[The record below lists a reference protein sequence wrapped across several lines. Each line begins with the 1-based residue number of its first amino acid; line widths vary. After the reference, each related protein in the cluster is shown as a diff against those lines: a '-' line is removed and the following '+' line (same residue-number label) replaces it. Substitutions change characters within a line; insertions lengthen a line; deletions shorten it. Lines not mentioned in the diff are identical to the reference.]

1 MSLIYMT
8 TTTPVDV
15 AAGGQIPFSVTR
27 RTGCAIQNGDNS
39 IILKKP
45 GYYSINAT
53 VTFAAD
59 AVGDVTVE
67 LQKNNVA
74 IPGMTASVT
83 AVTPDTDLYT
93 LNITGILRVFC
104 YEGDNILTLVNNS
117 SVALTVSNVSIQV
130 ID

>member
-8 TTTPVDV
+8 KTTPVDV
-15 AAGGQIPFSVTR
+15 PAGGQIPFAVTR

-53 VTFAAD
+53 VTFTAD
-59 AVGDVTVE
+59 TEGDVTVD
-67 LQKNNVA
+67 LQKNSVA
-74 IPGMTASVT
+74 IPGVTASVT
-83 AVTPDTDLYT
+83 AVTPETDLYT
-93 LNITGILRVFC
+93 LNLTGILRTFC
-104 YEGDNILTLVNNS
+104 YEGDSILTLVNNS
-117 SVALTVSNVSIQV
+117 SVALTISNVSLQV

>member
-59 AVGDVTVE
+59 AEGDVTVE

-74 IPGMTASVT
+74 VPGVTASVT
-83 AVTPDTDLYT
+83 AVTPTTDLYT
-93 LNITGILRVFC
+93 LNLTGILRVFC
-104 YEGDNILTLVNNS
+104 YEGDSILTLVNNS
-117 SVALTVSNVSIQV
+117 SVALTISNVSLQAIN
-130 ID
+130 

>member
-8 TTTPVDV
+8 NTNPVDV
-15 AAGGQIPFSVTR
+15 AAGGTIPFSVTR
-27 RTGCAIQNGDNS
+27 RTGCAIQNGTNS

-53 VTFAAD
+53 VTFVAETE
-59 AVGDVTVE
+59 GDVTVE

-74 IPGMTASVT
+74 IPGITASVSAET
-83 AVTPDTDLYT
+83 ATSGLYT
-93 LNITGILRVFC
+93 LNLTGILRVFC
-104 YEGDNILTLVNNS
+104 YEGDAILTLVNNS
-117 SVALTVSNVSIQV
+117 SVALTVSNVSLQV

>member
-15 AAGGQIPFSVTR
+15 ASGGQIPFSVTR

-59 AVGDVTVE
+59 AAGDVTVE

-104 YEGDNILTLVNNS
+104 YEVDNILTLVNNS

>member
-1 MSLIYMT
+1 MT
-8 TTTPVDV
+8 NTTPVDV
-15 AAGGQIPFSVTR
+15 AAGGQIPFAVTR

-53 VTFAAD
+53 VTFTAD
-59 AVGDVTVE
+59 TEGDVTLD
-67 LQKNNVA
+67 LQKNSVA
-74 IPGMTASVT
+74 IPGVTASVT
-83 AVTPDTDLYT
+83 AVTPETDLYT
-93 LNITGILRVFC
+93 LNLTGILRVFC

-117 SVALTVSNVSIQV
+117 SVALTITNVSIQV

>member
-8 TTTPVDV
+8 TTNPVDV
-15 AAGGQIPFSVTR
+15 ATGGKLPISVTR

-39 IILKKP
+39 IILTKP

-59 AVGDVTVE
+59 EAGDVTVE

-74 IPGMTASVT
+74 VPGVTSTVT
-83 AVTPDTDLYT
+83 ATATATDLYT
-93 LNITGILRVFC
+93 LNLTGILRVFC
-104 YEGDNILTLVNNS
+104 YEGDSILTLVNNS
-117 SVALTVSNVSIQV
+117 SVALTLSNVSLQV
-130 ID
+130 IN